1 MTPYGTLKFI
11 NKDNLN
17 NKNTENLGQIN
28 MPDLLSTNSDT
39 QYAAAQTLD
48 TFTRAIN
55 NLTTQSFNGVNVT
68 YTFDIEE
75 IIKEHE
81 ED

>member
-1 MTPYGTLKFI
+1 MTPYGTLKFV
-11 NKDNLN
+11 NKSELG

-28 MPDLLSTNSDT
+28 LPEILSTNSDT

-55 NLTTQSFNGVNVT
+55 NLTTQSFDSVTVT
-68 YTFDIEE
+68 YTFDVEE
-75 IIKEHE
+75 IIIEHE
-81 ED
+81 EN